1 MSSATLGLLLATGA
15 AAATLMGWLLVAWRP
30 TPSPRLLGA
39 VLLAAG
45 AAMLAVSLL
54 ELLPDAAQILPSP
67 GMALLWA
74 GLGAAALLTLR
85 VIARR
90 VGRGLAAGTLVA
102 VAIALHNFPEG
113 ATTVAGTLL
122 TTGMGLTIAVSIGL
136 HNIPEGVA
144 VAASALA
151 SGVSRARAFVL
162 TLVAALAEVAGALAV
177 WTGARGLDEASV
189 AGLLAF
195 VAGVMVLLAVTEL
208 VPSGWRLI
216 RGSRASAAT
225 VS

>member
-1 MSSATLGLLLATGA
+1 MSSATLGLLLASGA
-15 AAATLMGWLLVAWRP
+15 AAATLMGWLLIAWRP
-30 TPSPRLLGA
+30 TPSPRLLGT

-45 AAMLAVSLL
+45 AAMLMVSLL
-54 ELLPDAAQILPSP
+54 ELLPDAAQLLPSP
-67 GMALLWA
+67 ETALLWA
-74 GLGAAALLTLR
+74 ALGAMSLLALR

-102 VAIALHNFPEG
+102 VAIGLHNFPEG

-144 VAASALA
+144 VAASAMA
-151 SGVSRARAFVL
+151 SGLTRTRAFLL

-177 WTGARGLDEASV
+177 WVGAQGLDEGSV

-208 VPSGWRLI
+208 VPSGWKLLRT
-216 RGSRASAAT
+216 SRASAAT
-225 VS
+225 VT